1 VFRAGGEVVD
11 NFYLLFSKMAGG
23 LHVNLSDN
31 IPANVAGHP
40 AVPALFTDED
50 IKLMA
55 ENPRQVIENIQVRAT
70 HMSSVLMEIL
80 REPHGEPD
88 WGLNE

>member
-1 VFRAGGEVVD
+1 
-11 NFYLLFSKMAGG
+11 
-23 LHVNLSDN
+23 VNVPQN
-31 IPANVAGHP
+31 IPANAAGHL
-40 AVPALFTDED
+40 AVPALFTDEE

-55 ENPRQVIENIQVRAT
+55 ENPQQVIENIQARAT
-70 HMSSVLMEIL
+70 HMSSVLLEIL

>member
-1 VFRAGGEVVD
+1 MH
-11 NFYLLFSKMAGG
+11 NYHLLFAKTAGW
-23 LHVNLSDN
+23 LHVNVPQN
-31 IPANVAGHP
+31 IPANAAGHL
-40 AVPALFTDED
+40 AVPALFTDEE

-55 ENPRQVIENIQVRAT
+55 ENPQQVIENIQARAT
-70 HMSSVLMEIL
+70 HMSSVLLEIL

>member
-1 VFRAGGEVVD
+1 MCGAAGQAVD
-11 NFYLLFSKMAGG
+11 NFYLLFSKLVGG
-23 LHVNLSDN
+23 LHVNIPDN
-31 IPANVAGHP
+31 IPANAAGHP
-40 AVPALFTDED
+40 AVPALFTEED

-55 ENPRQVIENIQVRAT
+55 ENPRQVIENIEVRAT
-70 HMSSVLMEIL
+70 HISSVLMGIL

>member
-1 VFRAGGEVVD
+1 
-11 NFYLLFSKMAGG
+11 
-23 LHVNLSDN
+23 VNVPQN
-31 IPANVAGHP
+31 IPANAAGHP

-70 HMSSVLMEIL
+70 QMSTVLMEIL

>member
-1 VFRAGGEVVD
+1 MNVP
-11 NFYLLFSKMAGG
+11 K
-23 LHVNLSDN
+23 N
-31 IPANVAGHP
+31 IPASAAGHQ

-55 ENPRQVIENIQVRAT
+55 ENPRQVIENIKTRAT
-70 HMSSVLMEIL
+70 HMSSVLTEIL

>member
-1 VFRAGGEVVD
+1 MNVPQ
-11 NFYLLFSKMAGG
+11 
-23 LHVNLSDN
+23 N
-31 IPANVAGHP
+31 IPADTAGHP
-40 AVPALFTDED
+40 VVPTLFTEVD

-55 ENPRQVIENIQVRAT
+55 ENPRQVIENIQARAT
-70 HMSSVLMEIL
+70 QISSVLAEIL

>member
-1 VFRAGGEVVD
+1 M
-11 NFYLLFSKMAGG
+11 NIP
-23 LHVNLSDN
+23 DN

-70 HMSSVLMEIL
+70 HISSVLMEIL

>member
-1 VFRAGGEVVD
+1 MNVPQ
-11 NFYLLFSKMAGG
+11 
-23 LHVNLSDN
+23 N
-31 IPANVAGHP
+31 IPASAAGHQV
-40 AVPALFTDED
+40 VPALFTDED

-55 ENPRQVIENIQVRAT
+55 ENPRQVIENIQARAT
-70 HMSSVLMEIL
+70 QMSSVLAEIL